1 MKPRSC
7 RDVCPYGG
15 EEIARICGCCLGR
28 RSIDMKTKG
37 QWAVTYVV
45 RGEFAFLLFTGVC
58 VALHPGIVLK
68 WNEGGMSNYGLHLKT
83 AVP

>member
-1 MKPRSC
+1 
-7 RDVCPYGG
+7 
-15 EEIARICGCCLGR
+15 
-28 RSIDMKTKG
+28 MKTKG